1 VGTDAKDG
9 KRDKRED
16 GLDLTSQLV
25 RGPHGNTF
33 SVVGTTCRSVTGPHG
48 AIGIGIF
55 VSACE
60 TLQAQATA
68 TFVPGFGDTVQ
79 CHVPATATCPGGI
92 TSTNGQCIT
101 KPVS

>member
-9 KRDKRED
+9 KRDKRD

-25 RGPHGNTF
+25 RGPHGDTF

-55 VSACE
+55 KC
-60 TLQAQATA
+60 L
-68 TFVPGFGDTVQ
+68 
-79 CHVPATATCPGGI
+79 
-92 TSTNGQCIT
+92 
-101 KPVS
+101 